1 MWTRWR
7 RRKRFGG
14 AVVRVNRDDVAL
26 EEGTYFIA
34 DLVGLSVLE
43 GEREIGRLQEVMT
56 MPGQDV
62 YVVRGEHTYLIP
74 AVQEF
79 VLEINPAQGFIR
91 VRLIEGM
98 QTDAN

>member
-1 MWTRWR
+1 M
-7 RRKRFGG
+7 
-14 AVVRVNRDDVAL
+14 NRDDVAL